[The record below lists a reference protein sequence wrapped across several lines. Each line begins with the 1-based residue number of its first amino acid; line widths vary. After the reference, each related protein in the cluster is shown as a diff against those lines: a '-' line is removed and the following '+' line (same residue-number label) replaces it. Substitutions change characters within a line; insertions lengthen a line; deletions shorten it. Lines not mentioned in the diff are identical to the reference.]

1 MIMKILVTLLIIL
14 ITSSTFGQSDDYKKM
29 LVKYYNDFTTI
40 TIEDALK
47 HVQQKDALFLDIRS
61 QDEFRVSHIK
71 NANRMNL
78 DGSSI
83 DDLKNVDKSK
93 LIIVYCSVGVRSQS
107 FGEMLEKKGFT
118 NVKNIYGGLF
128 YWANMKYPMVD
139 VKENKTDRIHG
150 FNKDW
155 GKWVK
160 KGIVVY

>member
-1 MIMKILVTLLIIL
+1 
-14 ITSSTFGQSDDYKKM
+14 
-29 LVKYYNDFTTI
+29 
-40 TIEDALK
+40 
-47 HVQQKDALFLDIRS
+47 
-61 QDEFRVSHIK
+61 
-71 NANRMNL
+71 MNL